1 MKRKKKQRSKTSKAS
16 LARAATKHFGDK
28 IPSEQKL
35 LMELL
40 VSAERAGVVR
50 WILQGASDA
59 FRKLKAEA
67 TDYRSQAAQVL
78 RERRLVVVHYLYS
91 LLRSLDADTKAEIL
105 DLLVADLW
113 HSSKSPMATD
123 EPGNERTCDY
133 DEGAAFGVLRTMR
146 MVAHVYC
153 ELAKEKGC
161 EALAGEL
168 PLYATQLVEAL
179 NEIVRTR
186 PELVKSLAAERIDWP
201 ILAMRHYPKD
211 SDFAELADC
220 IGLASKCPVKPQKRH
235 MWKPDTPL
243 NRYVLDMIVVECW
256 GNGMP
261 LTRESLP
268 YYLDE
273 VLMPLFQK
281 VAEEEGG
288 WENYPEFAA
297 IARSAAKRGK
307 SGVQRSEIRN
317 RVKRALKAF
326 TS

>member
-1 MKRKKKQRSKTSKAS
+1 VAS
-16 LARAATKHFGDK
+16 EGWVNRLVHW
-28 IPSEQKL
+28 
-35 LMELL
+35 LL
-40 VSAERAGVVR
+40 VLGFKVFWE
-50 WILQGASDA
+50 AS
-59 FRKLKAEA
+59 
-67 TDYRSQAAQVL
+67 S
-78 RERRLVVVHYLYS
+78 S
-91 LLRSLDADTKAEIL
+91 
-105 DLLVADLW
+105 DLLIGFV
-113 HSSKSPMATD
+113 
-123 EPGNERTCDY
+123 
-133 DEGAAFGVLRTMR
+133 
-146 MVAHVYC
+146 
-153 ELAKEKGC
+153 LAKEEGC

-186 PELVKSLAAERIDWP
+186 PELVKSFAAERIDWP

-211 SDFAELADC
+211 SDFMALADR
-220 IGLASKCPVKPQKRH
+220 IELASKCPVNPQKRH
-235 MWKPDTPL
+235 TWKPDTPL

-256 GNGMP
+256 GSGVP
-261 LTRESLP
+261 LTRQSLP
-268 YYLDE
+268 YYLDK

-317 RVKRALKAF
+317 RVKRALQAF